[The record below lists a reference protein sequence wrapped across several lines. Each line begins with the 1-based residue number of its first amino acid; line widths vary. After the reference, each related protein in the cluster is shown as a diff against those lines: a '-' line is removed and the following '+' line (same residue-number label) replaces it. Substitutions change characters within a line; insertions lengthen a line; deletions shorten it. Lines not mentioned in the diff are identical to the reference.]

1 MPETFG
7 KKQRRVVKE
16 RKAAAREER
25 RLARNERREKRA
37 AGVLEAGPPV
47 EAAEPLDPWP
57 GEAEEEETP
66 EADRR

>member
-25 RLARNERREKRA
+25 RVARNERREKRA
-37 AGVLEAGPPV
+37 AGVLEAGAPV
-47 EAAEPLDPWP
+47 QAADPLEPWP
-57 GEAEEEETP
+57 ADADEDEA
-66 EADRR
+66 